1 VDTHPDPDLFAGRPL
16 VGGQGLLGGQ
26 GGRDTGAGRG
36 EDGEEAVA
44 LGALLLAAV
53 GGQAGPDE
61 GVVVGQDL
69 DIGVMT
75 QAPE

>member
-1 VDTHPDPDLFAGRPL
+1 
-16 VGGQGLLGGQ
+16 
-26 GGRDTGAGRG
+26 
-36 EDGEEAVA
+36 
-44 LGALLLAAV
+44 V

-69 DIGVMT
+69 NIGVMT